1 MLSQNS
7 GKNGVANAAVNV
19 AALTPHPRNYNQH
32 SAGQVGDLR
41 RSLRRFGQVRSIVVQ
56 AQADG
61 LHHLIV
67 AGHGIVTAARAEGIE
82 TLRADIIPADWDD
95 AMVLAYL
102 AADNEL
108 ARQGQPD
115 EAQLAA
121 LLRDVQA
128 TADRELAALAA
139 GSEARLTEMLATLD
153 GGAAGDADVD
163 AQIEDYPVADLLAPF
178 PYFGGKRALA
188 GAVWARFGE
197 IENYVEPF
205 FGSGAM
211 LLSRPDVAGIET
223 VNDLN
228 GFVANFWRAV
238 AAAPDAVA
246 KHVDWPVN
254 ENDLFARHL
263 WLVSQRDDLTRQ
275 LHTDPAWY
283 DAKIAGWWCWG
294 ACNWIGTGW
303 CSGDGPWRVEDGAV
317 TSRNVEG
324 VRRKLPHVGD
334 AGRGVNRQLPHVG
347 DAGQGVNRQLPHVGN
362 AGQGVTDGQCA
373 AWSTHLQAMMGKLSD
388 RLRRVRV
395 ACGDWRRVTTGV
407 VTDRH
412 GLTGVFLDPP
422 YGVGAMEYSAGGN
435 ADGSIASAVR
445 DWCIEHSA
453 NPSLRIALCGYDPL
467 TMPADWTALRW
478 TAPGG
483 YGNQGNKDSRKR
495 EVVWFSPHCLKPA
508 AGAKMDVMDADDE
521 AGAE

>member
-1 MLSQNS
+1 MESSQS
-7 GKNGVANAAVNV
+7 QGKNGVANAVVSV
-19 AALTPHPRNYNQH
+19 AALTPHQRNYNQH

-56 AQADG
+56 AQADPG
-61 LHHLIV
+61 RWLIV
-67 AGHGIVTAARAEGIE
+67 AGHGIVAAARAEGIE
-82 TLRADIIPADWDD
+82 SLRADIIPADWDD

-115 EAQLAA
+115 EGQLAA
-121 LLRDVQA
+121 LLRDVAAQ
-128 TADRELAALAA
+128 ADRELAALAA

-153 GGAAGDADVD
+153 GGAAGDAGED
-163 AQIEDYPVADLLAPF
+163 AQVEDYPVADLLAPF

-188 GAVWARFGE
+188 GAVWARFGSV
-197 IENYVEPF
+197 ENYVEPF

-211 LLSRPDVAGIET
+211 LLSRPNVAGIET

-238 AAAPDAVA
+238 ASSPDAVA
-246 KHVDWPVN
+246 EHVDWPVN

-263 WLVSQRDDLTRQ
+263 WLVAQRDDLTQ
-275 LHTDPAWY
+275 HLHADPTWY

-303 CSGDGPWRVEDGAV
+303 CSGDGPWRVENGAV
-317 TSRNVEG
+317 TSGNAGQG
-324 VRRKLPHVGD
+324 VNRKLPHVGNAGRGVNRKLPHVGD

-347 DAGQGVNRQLPHVGN
+347 DAGR
-362 AGQGVTDGQCA
+362 GVTDGQCA

-395 ACGDWRRVTTGV
+395 ACGDWQRVTTSV

-422 YGVGAMEYSAGGN
+422 YGAGAMEYSAGGN
-435 ADGSIASAVR
+435 ADDGVASAVR
-445 DWCIEHSA
+445 NWCVENGA
-453 NPSLRIALCGYDPL
+453 NPALRIALCGYVPL
-467 TMPADWTALRW
+467 TMPADWTGLRW

-483 YGNQGNKDSRKR
+483 YGNQGNTESRKR
-495 EVVWFSPHCLKPA
+495 EIVWFSPHCLKPTPRA
-508 AGAKMDVMDADDE
+508 KTDLDDENGAK
-521 AGAE
+521 